1 MNRILALLLTAT
13 TSLHG
18 VDLTLSTPLDY
29 QVVQRSSPG
38 KGLLRIAGELS
49 EEVPAE
55 AAVQIRVVNDTRQTP
70 WVQVNSVKGWKIIAT
85 FDAPAGG

>member
-1 MNRILALLLTAT
+1 MNRILAILIAAT

-38 KGLLRIAGELS
+38 KGLLRIAGEFG
-49 EEVPAE
+49 EGPEDHRYV
-55 AAVQIRVVNDTRQTP
+55 
-70 WVQVNSVKGWKIIAT
+70 
-85 FDAPAGG
+85 

>member
-1 MNRILALLLTAT
+1 
-13 TSLHG
+13 

-29 QVVQRSSPG
+29 QVLQRSSPR
-38 KGLLRIAGELS
+38 KWVPRFADELS
-49 EEVPAE
+49 EEEPAE
-55 AAVQIRVVNDTRQTP
+55 AAVQVRVVNDARQTP